1 MHEVLVNR
9 LGGLGLPRK
18 SVVWLTDRPDMT
30 LDVYRGRKATM
41 QQCKKLTKHI
51 LFILFSCRRLKTK
64 GSVLYDDLQKYRTDI
79 VIISLERIIS
89 VFRTLK
95 CKAFQLD
102 VKRKKEVKVCI
113 KSTNRRGQQRQP
125 DREFVG
131 KSKVY

>member
-1 MHEVLVNR
+1 
-9 LGGLGLPRK
+9 
-18 SVVWLTDRPDMT
+18 MT

-51 LFILFSCRRLKTK
+51 LFILFSSRRLKTK
-64 GSVLYDDLQKYRTDI
+64 GSVLYDDLQKNRTDI

-95 CKAFQLD
+95 CEAFQLN